1 MPIRVLDKQIANLI
15 AAGEVVERPASV
27 VKELV
32 ENAIDAGATRIT
44 VEIQRGGMEY
54 IRVTDN
60 GRGIAADEVETAFL
74 RHATS
79 KIATGEDLES
89 IHTLGFRGE
98 ALASIAAVARVE
110 VLTRTADQTA
120 GTSVVIEGG
129 EVAEHTEAGCPVG
142 TTMIVRHLFFNTPA
156 RMKFLKSDA
165 AETGHVTDL
174 MGKCMLCHPEVA
186 FQYISGGKTAM
197 QTPGDGDVLS
207 AIHTVLGR
215 EYAQNMLEVNYHEAQ
230 LDITGYVGNFSL
242 SRRDRR
248 HQLFFLNGRNIV
260 SRTISAAVS
269 EGYKNAMMVG
279 KFPVCVLHIACNP
292 AFVDVNVHP
301 AKLEVRFS
309 DDKQVYNAVCW
320 AIRNAITETKHIPEV
335 KREPRNQPP
344 VQVEIPIIAR
354 RTTEPPPQ
362 ARPVIREP
370 EPMRIPTA
378 AGAYGTSMLQ
388 ENTEVSAPQQL
399 PEPPVTPEPQA
410 EPAPAA
416 MSAATPEPQANIDFT
431 VAGQV
436 FGTYIL
442 VQQADDLLLIDQ
454 HAAHERLCFEE
465 LLAEYHARQVN
476 SQLMLLPVTVRLDA
490 VELQTV
496 LAHMPLFC
504 DMGFDMDEFGDNQV
518 IVRAV
523 PAPLSDDEIVETIR
537 ELASLLR
544 DHAQDADGLIA
555 ERALHTVACKR
566 AVKGNHALT
575 KPEMERLCERVLALP
590 GINTCPHGRPIMIK
604 MSKTE
609 LEKQFKRI
617 V

>member
-1 MPIRVLDKQIANLI
+1 MPIQVLDKQTANLI

-27 VKELV
+27 VKELI

-60 GRGIAADEVETAFL
+60 GCGIAAAEVETAFL

-79 KIATGEDLES
+79 KISTGEDLGN
-89 IHTLGFRGE
+89 IRTLGFHGE
-98 ALASIAAVARVE
+98 TLASIAAVARVE
-110 VLTRTADQTA
+110 VLTRTAAQTA

-129 EVAEHTEAGCPVG
+129 EVIEHTEAGCPAG

-165 AETGHVTDL
+165 AETGHVTDIV
-174 MGKCMLCHPEVA
+174 GKCMLCHPEVA
-186 FQYISGGKTAM
+186 FRYVSGGKTAM

-207 AIHTVLGR
+207 AVHTVLGR
-215 EYAQNMLEVNYHEAQ
+215 EYAQNMLKVDYRDEAVS
-230 LDITGYVGNFSL
+230 ITGYVGNFSL

-260 SRTISAAVS
+260 SRTLSAAVS

-279 KFPVCVLHIACNP
+279 KFPVCVLHISCAP

-309 DDKQVYNAVCW
+309 DEKLVYNAMCW
-320 AIRNAITETKHIPEV
+320 AIRDAITEVKHIPEV
-335 KREPRNQPP
+335 KREPGNQPP

-354 RTTEPPPQ
+354 RTAEPKPAQPP
-362 ARPVIREP
+362 VVREP
-370 EPMRIPTA
+370 EPKRIPVSEPFT
-378 AGAYGTSMLQ
+378 GASMLM
-388 ENTEVSAPQQL
+388 ENTETTKEPAKL
-399 PEPPVTPEPQA
+399 PEENTLPAQPEI
-410 EPAPAA
+410 PAP
-416 MSAATPEPQANIDFT
+416 PEAHTPQANIDFT

-442 VQQADDLLLIDQ
+442 VQMGDDLLLIDQ
-454 HAAHERLCFEE
+454 HAAHERLYFEE
-465 LLAEYHARQVN
+465 LLAEYHARQVS

-490 VELQTV
+490 VELQTA
-496 LAHMPLFC
+496 LAHLPLLNAI
-504 DMGFDMDEFGDNQV
+504 GFDIGEFGGSQV

-523 PAPLSDDEIVETIR
+523 PAPLSDGEIADTVR
-537 ELASLLR
+537 ELVSLLR
-544 DHAQDADGLIA
+544 GHAQDADGLLA

-566 AVKGNHALT
+566 AVKGNTALT
-575 KPEMERLCERVLALP
+575 KPEMETLCERVLALR

-604 MSKTE
+604 LSKTE
-609 LEKQFKRI
+609 LEKMFKRI